1 MIFNSI
7 SSLSK
12 ASLMKYI
19 KWACLPFIIIVILV
33 VLVTRG
39 FLVIKKEIEDVRT
52 RERNI
57 QIQQHKVDPND

>member
-1 MIFNSI
+1 
-7 SSLSK
+7 
-12 ASLMKYI
+12 MKYI